1 MGNVSAGS
9 READYDWAKFDRELL
24 FQNLDPGV
32 PGVGDS
38 SFRAITTRLLV
49 PKGCSTLD
57 VGAGGFLG
65 NTTTKHLIE
74 VLDAQVDAVEI
85 DAELARK
92 LDEKFAGRI
101 KVYNLPIQDL
111 PKVELKYDIII
122 SDLPMVP
129 WQINSFVPDWLGTL
143 KPGGYYILC
152 TVYDLVGMFD
162 GKEPL
167 MDRSIRPDFE
177 QFLLDRFGTTT
188 IDPRTAQKAFIGS
201 GLTVRAIVD
210 KWSLRSPRR
219 GFGFIVLQK
228 DGPLLSNSPVPYE
241 PVAPAKPVKAAAAAP
256 SVGPAA
262 SGQHRSLVQR
272 IAAAGR
278 KLFRG

>member
-1 MGNVSAGS
+1 MGKGTATEQGVG
-9 READYDWAKFDRELL
+9 YDWEKFDRELL
-24 FQNLDPGV
+24 FKGLDPAV

-38 SFRAITTRLLV
+38 AFRAIVTRLLV

-57 VGAGGFLG
+57 IGSGGFLG
-65 NTTTKHLIE
+65 NTTTRHLVE
-74 VLDAQVDAVEI
+74 VLDAEVDAVEI
-85 DAELARK
+85 DTELARK

-101 KVYNLPIQDL
+101 KVHAMAIQDF
-111 PKVELKYDIII
+111 PRAGRQYDIIV

-129 WQINSFVPDWLGTL
+129 WQINEFAPDWLENL
-143 KPGGYYILC
+143 KPGGYYIFC

-177 QFLLDRFGTTT
+177 KFLLERFGTTT
-188 IDPRTAQKAFIGS
+188 IDPRTAQKSFIGS
-201 GLTVRAIVD
+201 PLTVRAIVD
-210 KWSLRSPRR
+210 KWCMKSPRR

-228 DGPLLSNSPVPYE
+228 EGPLLSAQPVPYE
-241 PVAPAKPVKAAAAAP
+241 APSPAKPAKAQGKAAE
-256 SVGPAA
+256 PAA
-262 SGQHRSLVQR
+262 SPSLVQR
-272 IAAAGR
+272 LLAAGR